1 MFKLFVSA
9 VLPLALLVTSAIT
22 QASLIKNGSFETLI
36 FDDNTSAQ
44 GLVHNSNLSS
54 FNNKNSAWDVFYALP
69 GWVTTSGNGIELQKN
84 IVTSSQHGNNHVE
97 LDSHPHNASNSTMT
111 QSINSL
117 TVGSDYLLTFSYK
130 PRTNNNNDNG
140 INVFW
145 YDAANDFNINM
156 LADYSINAK
165 KKNHSSWQNHSI
177 LLTAQSETMDLSF
190 GSFGKQNGHGGL
202 IDNVSLVDANF
213 STSAIPEPSILAL
226 SMFGFA
232 LIFIRRQTR
241 KTK

>member
-1 MFKLFVSA
+1 MFKLFATA
-9 VLPLALLVTSAIT
+9 VLSIALIFSSAIT

-36 FDDNTSAQ
+36 FDDNTSVK
-44 GLVHNSNLSS
+44 GLIHNSNFSS
-54 FNNKNSAWDVFYALP
+54 FNSKNSAWDVFYALP

-84 IVTSSQHGNNHVE
+84 IVTQSQHGSNHVE

-117 TVGSDYLLTFSYK
+117 TVGADYLLTFSYK

-145 YDAANDFNINM
+145 YDTVNDFDINM
-156 LADYSINAK
+156 TAEYSINAK

-177 LLTAQSETMDLSF
+177 LLTAQSESMDLSF

-202 IDNVSLVDANF
+202 IDNVSLVAATS
-213 STSAIPEPSILAL
+213 STSAIPEPSILVL
-226 SMFGFA
+226 LMIGFA
-232 LIFIRRQTR
+232 LIITLHQIR
-241 KTK
+241 KAK